1 MSSINNVR
9 VRGNVGGDPV
19 IRTFNGGK
27 KMATFSVATSDKWK
41 DKKTGEVKEK
51 TEWHTVNV
59 FVDYFVNVIEEGVKK
74 GTMVECDGKL
84 ITQKWDDDAGISRYR
99 TVIELSGYN
108 SHFIIIKH
116 KNKTEVSE
124 NYEEAIAES
133 ANAIMEDDIPY

>member
-1 MSSINNVR
+1 MFSINIVR

-27 KMATFSVATSDKWK
+27 KMASFSVATSEKWK
-41 DKKTGEVKEK
+41 DKKTGELVEQ

-59 FVDYFVNVIEEGVKK
+59 FVEHFVNVIEQYVKK

-84 ITQKWDDDAGISRYR
+84 KTQKWNDDAGITRYK
-99 TVIELSGYN
+99 TIIELSGYN
-108 SHFIIIKH
+108 SHFIIIKQ
-116 KNKTEVSE
+116 KNNTDVSE

-133 ANAIMEDDIPY
+133 ANAIAEDDIPF